1 MQHIRSM
8 YGILEK
14 IQSSTY
20 EMSKKDL
27 EFLKEI

>member
-8 YGILEK
+8 YAILEK

-20 EMSKKDL
+20 EMNKKDL
-27 EFLKEI
+27 KFLKEI